1 MDPVKRILT
10 SLVSTSQ
17 GIQTI
22 AAQYA
27 NDKDVRQVQGHS
39 LIRLEMELQAIAAAG
54 RAILEILNNSFLSC
68 QYMLDDRLM
77 GWLSDAE
84 PQTCLAAL
92 NEMQDLLKLDRRV
105 HQFNPTEFAS
115 PEDEVIEAV
124 ITLFHSRKAHFHFL
138 LSGDIW

>member
-1 MDPVKRILT
+1 MDPAKRILI
-10 SLVSTSQ
+10 SLASTSQ

-27 NDKDVRQVQGHS
+27 NAKDARQVRGHS
-39 LIRLEMELQAIAAAG
+39 LVRLEMELQAIAAAC
-54 RAILEILNNSFLSC
+54 RAILEILNDPALSR
-68 QYMLDDRLM
+68 QHMLDDRLI

-84 PQTCLAAL
+84 PKTCLATL
-92 NEMQDLLKLDRRV
+92 NEMQGLLKVDRRARP
-105 HQFNPTEFAS
+105 FNPTEFPC

-138 LSGDIW
+138 LTGDIW